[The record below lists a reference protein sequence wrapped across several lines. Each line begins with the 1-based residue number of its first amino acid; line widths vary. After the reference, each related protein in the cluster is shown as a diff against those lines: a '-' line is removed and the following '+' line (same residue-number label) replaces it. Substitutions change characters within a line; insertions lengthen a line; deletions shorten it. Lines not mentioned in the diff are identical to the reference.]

1 MKKNVLHIISST
13 NWRGGEQQVQY
24 LLNNISDKYEAYL
37 FCVKDAAIIHKN
49 QHLIHKIFTYK
60 KRFGFDIFAA
70 IELKKICKKNK
81 IDIIHLHDSH
91 AINTYILADLLG
103 FDIPAIIHRHVN
115 FPIHTK
121 WKYQYKKIQKIIC
134 VSNEVKKN
142 FIPFIDDKKLEVIYP
157 GIDVN
162 KFQNSELSIQNSLK
176 QEINISNET
185 KLVGIVSALEPEKN
199 IEEFIKIAEKISS
212 TRNDI
217 KFVIIGDGSLK
228 SNLISQISSEISEL
242 KSNIIFLGF
251 RDDIP
256 QILSSLDI
264 FLFTSKN
271 EGFGQV
277 LLEAM
282 AAKVPVIT
290 SNFATAKEIIEDKKT
305 GFIYKDINDAVSII
319 NKILTNHDL
328 RNTTI
333 TNAFNFVQLFDI
345 KKMNENNNNLYQTII
360 YNS

>member
-1 MKKNVLHIISST
+1 MKKKVLHIISST
-13 NWRGGEQQVQY
+13 SWRGGEQQVHY

-60 KRFGFDIFAA
+60 KRFGFDILAA

-91 AINTYILADLLG
+91 AINTYILADWLG
-103 FDIPAIIHRHVN
+103 NNIPAIIHRHVN

-176 QEINISNET
+176 QELDISNET
-185 KLVGIVSALEPEKN
+185 KLIGIISALEPEKN
-199 IEEFIKIAEKISS
+199 MEEFIKIAKKISS

-217 KFVIIGDGSLK
+217 KFVIIGDGSLTTK
-228 SNLISQISSEISEL
+228 IKSEILHL
-242 KSNIIFLGF
+242 KSYIFLLGF

-282 AAKVPVIT
+282 ASKVPVIT
-290 SNFATAKEIIEDKKT
+290 SNFGTAKEVIEDKKT
-305 GFIYKDINDAVSII
+305 GFIYKDINDAVQLIE
-319 NKILTNHDL
+319 KMLTTYDL
-328 RNTTI
+328 QLTTI
-333 TNAFNFVQLFDI
+333 TNAFNFVQQFDV
-345 KKMNENNNNLYQTII
+345 KEMNEKINNLYETII

>member
-13 NWRGGEQQVQY
+13 SWRGGEQQVHY
-24 LLNNISDKYEAYL
+24 LLNSTSDKYEAYL
-37 FCVKDAAIIHKN
+37 FCVEDAAIIHKN

-60 KRFGFDIFAA
+60 KRFGFDILAA

-91 AINTYILADLLG
+91 AINTYILADCLG
-103 FDIPAIIHRHVN
+103 NNIPGIIHRHVN

-134 VSNEVKKN
+134 VSNAVKKN
-142 FIPFIDDKKLEVIYP
+142 FISFIDDKKLEVIYP

-162 KFQNSELSIQNSLK
+162 KFQNSEISIQNSLK
-176 QEINISNET
+176 QELNISNET
-185 KLVGIVSALEPEKN
+185 KLIGIVSALEPEKN
-199 IEEFIKIAEKISS
+199 IEEFIKIAERITNKK
-212 TRNDI
+212 NDI
-217 KFVIIGDGSLK
+217 KYVIIGDGSLK
-228 SNLISQISSEISEL
+228 SNLISQISNL
-242 KSNIIFLGF
+242 KSQIHILGF

-256 QILSSLDI
+256 QILPSLDV

-282 AAKVPVIT
+282 ASKVPVIT

-305 GFIYKDINDAVSII
+305 GFIYKDINDAVQLIE
-319 NKILTNHDL
+319 KMLTTNDL
-328 RNTTI
+328 RLTTI
-333 TNAFNFVQLFDI
+333 TNAFNFVQYFDI
-345 KKMNENNNNLYQTII
+345 KEMNEKINDLYQTII

>member
-13 NWRGGEQQVQY
+13 NWRGGEQQVHY
-24 LLNNISDKYEAYL
+24 LLNNISDKNEAYL

-49 QHLIHKIFTYK
+49 QHLIHKICTYK
-60 KRFGFDIFAA
+60 KRLGFDIFAA

-81 IDIIHLHDSH
+81 IEIIHLHDSH

-103 FDIPAIIHRHVN
+103 LDIPAIIHRHVN
-115 FPIHTK
+115 FPIHSK

-157 GIDVN
+157 GIDVS
-162 KFQNSELSIQNSLK
+162 KFDNSEFRTQNSLK
-176 QEINISNET
+176 QELNIPNET
-185 KLVGIVSALEPEKN
+185 KLIGIVSALEPEKN
-199 IEEFIKIAEKISS
+199 IEEFIEIANRISNK
-212 TRNDI
+212 RNDI
-217 KFVIIGDGSLK
+217 KFVIIGDGSIK

-251 RDDIP
+251 RNDIP

-282 AAKVPVIT
+282 ASKVPVIT
-290 SNFATAKEIIEDKKT
+290 SNFGTAKEVIEDKKT
-305 GFIYKDINDAVSII
+305 GFIYKDINDAVQLIE
-319 NKILTNHDL
+319 KMLTTYDL
-328 RNTTI
+328 QLTTI
-333 TNAFNFVQLFDI
+333 TNAFNFVQQFDV
-345 KKMNENNNNLYQTII
+345 KEMNEKINNLYETII